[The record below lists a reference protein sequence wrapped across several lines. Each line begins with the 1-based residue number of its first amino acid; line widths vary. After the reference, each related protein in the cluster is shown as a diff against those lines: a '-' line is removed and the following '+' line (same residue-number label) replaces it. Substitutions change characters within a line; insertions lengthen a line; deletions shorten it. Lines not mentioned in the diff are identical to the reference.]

1 MMIYLSKMTDTEKFI
16 NICDLTTSLVGLHKG
31 SLADKT
37 RKQEYQMPR
46 MVASIIALLEKEIH
60 YKVIAKVLNRD
71 RSLIYHYEKKHKY
84 NYSSFPKYRDMFN
97 LVYNSFKEIEVSKK
111 IFKTRE
117 DLMSCLKIAGIKSV
131 VKPQVKIKIKSGDA
145 LFTLNT
151 NYFDFS
157 NNINII
163 KESLKDYDYKTNII
177 TL

>member
-1 MMIYLSKMTDTEKFI
+1 MTYHFNMTDTEKFK
-16 NICDLTTSLVGLHKG
+16 NLCDLTTNLVGLPKG
-31 SLADKT
+31 ALSEKT
-37 RKQEYQMPR
+37 RKQEYQTPR

-71 RSLIYHYEKKHKY
+71 RSLIYHYEKTHKH
-84 NYSSFPKYRDMFN
+84 NYSSFPKYRDIFN
-97 LVYNSFKEIEVSKK
+97 LVYNSFKEIDVSKK

>member
-1 MMIYLSKMTDTEKFI
+1 MTDREKFELL
-16 NICDLTTSLVGLHKG
+16 CTLTTNLVGLQEG
-31 SLADKT
+31 SLSDKT
-37 RKQEYQMPR
+37 RKHNIQIPR
-46 MVASIIALLEKEIH
+46 MVASVIGRLEKINSEIIADVINRHRTSIIH
-60 YKVIAKVLNRD
+60 YKKC
-71 RSLIYHYEKKHKY
+71 HKH
-84 NYSSFPKYRDMFN
+84 NYASFPKYRDIFN
-97 LVYNSFKEIEVSKK
+97 LVYNSFKEIEISKK